1 MNVLYTA
8 SEATRDWPRLALEV
22 VFHPAL
28 PGWILVLFL
37 GASTTATKVAVG
49 PAAGVLVLLSL
60 EYFKDC
66 RTLRSDFTTLFNHL

>member
-8 SEATRDWPRLALEV
+8 SKATRDQPRLALEV

-37 GASTTATKVAVG
+37 GATAAKVA
-49 PAAGVLVLLSL
+49 
-60 EYFKDC
+60 
-66 RTLRSDFTTLFNHL
+66 RTE